1 MEKHIL
7 NMTEKELF
15 DHIVKEFRDGKAITT
30 ENVSL
35 FIGYAEMLET
45 ELEILRGKVDYV
57 FQTVSETFEGEEWKI
72 LKYVTKVNE

>member
-57 FQTVSETFEGEEWKI
+57 FQTVSETFEGEE
-72 LKYVTKVNE
+72 